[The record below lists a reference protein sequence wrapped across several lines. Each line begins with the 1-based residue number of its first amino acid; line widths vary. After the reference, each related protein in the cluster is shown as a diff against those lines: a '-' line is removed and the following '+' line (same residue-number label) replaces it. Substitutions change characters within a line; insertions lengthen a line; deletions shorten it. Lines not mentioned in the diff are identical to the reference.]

1 MKTIFNT
8 ILFTLLSL
16 NIFAQKAGSLMLSIS
31 QQEPTCSRYSDGSIT
46 VTPSGGVAPYQY
58 IWSTGETTM
67 TIDSLLA
74 GNYSVSVIDANG
86 QITAAFITLVDP
98 LPIIVV
104 GTSQNTQLNQSNG
117 LIDITDVLNTQGS
130 WSYMWASNNG
140 FSCNQTTLDQSGLPV
155 GNYKIIV
162 TDEMGCQ
169 GIGYYSINAY
179 FTPFVNPS
187 FKTKPSLNSTSA
199 ISTYPN
205 PSDGNFTIEAKDEVS
220 EIRIVNVMTGHEVL
234 KSNDHWDK
242 IVFDG
247 LGAGDYIIWTTVK
260 NEVQQERISVIR

>member
-1 MKTIFNT
+1 MKTIFKT
-8 ILFTLLSL
+8 LLFTLLSL
-16 NIFAQKAGSLMLSIS
+16 NIFAQKAGSLTLAIT

-46 VTPSGGVAPYQY
+46 ITPSGGVAPYQY
-58 IWSTGETTM
+58 IWSNGETTG

-86 QITAAFITLVDP
+86 QVSAAFITLVDP
-98 LPIIVV
+98 LPIFVT

-117 LIDITDVLNTQGS
+117 TIDIIDVVNTQGS
-130 WSYMWASNNG
+130 WTYMWASNNG

-162 TDEMGCQ
+162 TDELGCQ

-179 FTPFVNPS
+179 FTPSVNPN
-187 FKTKPSLNSTSA
+187 FKTKPLLNSTSA

-205 PSDGNFTIEAKDEVS
+205 PSNGNFTIEAKDEVT
-220 EIRIVNVMTGHEVL
+220 EIRIVNLMTGYEVL
-234 KSNDHWDK
+234 KSNDYWNK
-242 IVFDG
+242 IVLDG
-247 LGAGDYIIWTTVK
+247 LDTGDYIISATV
-260 NEVQQERISVIR
+260 NGEVQQQRVSVIK